1 MRSVLGAALVILC
14 LAGGPAAADRI
25 VLRGDMVKLRLADG
39 PMLAGEVTLP
49 DGGTAPLA
57 DHLGERLTVLNFWAT
72 WCAPCRHEMPT
83 LEALAAEPPKGV
95 AVIALSTGRDP
106 AEAIAG
112 FRAEEGIEALT
123 DLRDPSG
130 ALGRDA
136 GVRGLPTTLI
146 LGPDGAE
153 VARLAGIADWNS
165 ADARGALTSIADGQS
180 SP

>member
-39 PMLAGEVTLP
+39 PALSGEVTLP
-49 DGGTAPLA
+49 DGGTAPLS

-83 LEALAAEPPKGV
+83 LEALAADPPEGV

-106 AEAIAG
+106 DAAIRS
-112 FRAEEGIEALT
+112 FRADEGIEALG
-123 DLRDPSG
+123 DLRDPAG

-136 GVRGLPTTLI
+136 LVRGLPTTLI

-153 VARLAGIADWNS
+153 IARLAGIADWNS
-165 ADARGALTSIADGQS
+165 PDARAALISLASD
-180 SP
+180 